1 MKNPLPRVLWPL
13 LFGNFVIGTGV
24 MVVPGTLID
33 ISESLQ
39 VSVAVAGQL
48 IAVAAAVMCLGAP
61 LFASVV
67 GGWDRRRLLALSM
80 LWYAAL
86 LGLSAL
92 MPSFGSLMVVRALA
106 VISPAIFTPQAAAC
120 VGLLVP
126 PEQRGRAITFVFLGW
141 SVASVLG
148 MPLGAWI
155 GGTLGWRTAFAFV
168 ALLSLVSAL
177 WVWRSLPN
185 GIRPPAMSKAAWG
198 ETLQSKALMLCV
210 AVTLLYSA
218 GQFILFSYFAPYF
231 KVQMQTTAAQLSLLF
246 AVFGAFGLLGNILMS
261 RNIDRVGAPRAVMW
275 AIGSMALSLLLWPL
289 GTSLALAAL
298 VILPWVRGKSG
309 QSRQIVGVTLGCP
322 RLCPG
327 EDKLPF
333 FVGQSRIVRKPA
345 VPRVGPPGRHAPV
358 LNDFDNHLR
367 PWRGFVIR
375 GQTKR
380 RHLSVT
386 MTAHTATIQNRCNFT
401 SVRDGRLWRFVVGLE
416 ANQAADGFGKG
427 CVYWTTCQGRINGV
441 A

>member
-13 LFGNFVIGTGV
+13 LIGNFVIGTGV

-33 ISESLQ
+33 IGESLQ

-120 VGLLVP
+120 VGLLVQ

-298 VILPWVRGKSG
+298 AILPWG
-309 QSRQIVGVTLGCP
+309 LGCFSSNSAQQA
-322 RLCPG
+322 RLVAIAPALASG
-327 EDKLPF
+327 SIALNTSAMYAGQA
-333 FVGQSRIVRKPA
+333 VGAASGGWLIAQGSMA
-345 VPRVGPPGRHAPV
+345 SLHWFG
-358 LNDFDNHLR
+358 L
-367 PWRGFVIR
+367 
-375 GQTKR
+375 
-380 RHLSVT
+380 
-386 MTAHTATIQNRCNFT
+386 
-401 SVRDGRLWRFVVGLE
+401 VGLL
-416 ANQAADGFGKG
+416 AAMLMSWWAAQHRKL
-427 CVYWTTCQGRINGV
+427 
-441 A
+441 